1 MHTLIKPLF
10 IFLTA
15 FSRIMGN
22 KASMPA
28 AANEPV
34 THDFKLYEKVL
45 YTQSNG
51 TDVTKQITQINGN
64 KITII
69 NYDAGYGGYEMPI
82 VVKPEQIRRITNSNK
97 AKNVSP
103 AVAAAPAPVKE
114 LYSVGTDVKVNPAML
129 ETESLNATIKEV
141 STNAESM
148 VVMFK
153 PIKIKRAMILSP
165 LPSTSNSMAGGRRS
179 RRNRRSSRRSKRSAK
194 K

>member
-1 MHTLIKPLF
+1 
-10 IFLTA
+10 
-15 FSRIMGN
+15 
-22 KASMPA
+22 MPA
-28 AANEPV
+28 AANEPI
-34 THDFKLYEKVL
+34 THDFKLYEKVI
-45 YTQSNG
+45 YTENG
-51 TDVTKQITQINGN
+51 TDIVKQISKIDGN
-64 KITII
+64 NITII
-69 NYDAGYGGYEMPI
+69 NYDSGYGGYDFPI
-82 VVKPEQIRRITNSNK
+82 VVKPEQIRRITNSNR

-165 LPSTSNSMAGGRRS
+165 LSSTSNSMAGGRRN
-179 RRNRRSSRRSKRSAK
+179 RRNHRSSRRTKRSARK
-194 K
+194 